1 MNRRGRRSVER
12 KEKRKRGKEE
22 EEINQFSLSESHRN
36 TSAMKMSLKWGMPT
50 NSWFNNHSHHIDV
63 MVTEAA
69 ESFGR
74 RGGGKARGQRRR
86 RRATG
91 FAVRPPPS
99 ARHAMREGGGWRRR
113 HERKSAS
120 VVCETSE

>member
-1 MNRRGRRSVER
+1 M
-12 KEKRKRGKEE
+12 
-22 EEINQFSLSESHRN
+22 NQFSLSESHRN

-50 NSWFNNHSHHIDV
+50 NSWFNNHSHHIDI

-74 RGGGKARGQRRR
+74 RRRR
-86 RRATG
+86 QSKRTATLRNWIRRPS
-91 FAVRPPPS
+91 VRPS
-99 ARHAMREGGGWRRR
+99 RDEGGGWWRR

-120 VVCETSE
+120 VVCETSQ